1 MRSPIFDQNHREQ
14 ETGQR
19 WTLQSD
25 KMLRVALGP
34 EVLAAQGAMVA
45 YQGAMDFSYQG
56 SKNLSGMLK
65 KAVSGEGGNLMRV
78 TGQGEVFFA
87 RAAHNVFLLQ
97 LEGDAITVNTRSL
110 LAFDANLGYDIRLIG
125 NAGILAGGLF
135 NLLVQGQGVVA
146 VSSDGPPMLLDCSQ
160 QPTFVDPQAAVCWS
174 ANLQPQVKSS
184 FKMGSLIGRGSGESI
199 QLGFHGQGFVV
210 VQPSEGRPD
219 VASSSSEGGR
229 SSERS
234 GWGL

>member
-45 YQGAMDFSYQG
+45 YQGAMHFSYQG

-65 KAVSGEGGNLMRV
+65 KAVTGEGGNLMRV

-87 RAAHNVFLLQ
+87 RAAQNVFLLQ
-97 LEGDAITVNTRSL
+97 LEGDAITINTRSL
-110 LAFDANLGYDIRLIG
+110 LAFDANLGYDIRMIG
-125 NAGILAGGLF
+125 NAGLLAGGLF
-135 NLLVQGQGVVA
+135 NLLVQGQGMVA
-146 VSSDGPPMLLDCSQ
+146 ISSDGPPMLLDCSQ
-160 QPTFVDPQAAVCWS
+160 QPTFVDPQAAICWS
-174 ANLQPQVKSS
+174 ANLQPQVKST
-184 FKMGSLIGRGSGESI
+184 FKMGSLIGRGSGESF
-199 QLGFHGQGFVV
+199 QLGFHGPGFVV
-210 VQPSEGRPD
+210 AQPSEGQPA
-219 VASSSSEGGR
+219 VAGS
-229 SSERS
+229 
-234 GWGL
+234 